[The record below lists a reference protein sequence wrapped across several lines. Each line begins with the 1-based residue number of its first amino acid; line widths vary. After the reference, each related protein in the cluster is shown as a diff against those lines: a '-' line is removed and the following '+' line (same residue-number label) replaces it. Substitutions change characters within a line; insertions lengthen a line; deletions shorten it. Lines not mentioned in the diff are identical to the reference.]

1 MSQSDYIQYTKSV
14 EVLGNIKKNLT
25 PILNPS
31 DYTAY
36 TTYNLETTVK
46 NTKTVFSKLDISGN
60 QRIFDMEKKPPTCIS
75 FPLCINTNSRA
86 NRVLNSV
93 AKMNGVAQPAIPT
106 NRSLPGF
113 KPNANK
119 TFVPTKCTFRKGY
132 IIRSVSCSKD
142 VCKCRTR
149 YIDSH
154 VITNKP
160 DIYTG
165 KVKSPV

>member
-14 EVLGNIKKNLT
+14 EVLGNIRKNLT
-25 PILNPS
+25 PILNLS
-31 DYTAY
+31 DYTSY
-36 TTYNLETTVK
+36 KSYNLETTVK

-60 QRIFDMEKKPPTCIS
+60 QRIFDMEKKPPVCVT
-75 FPLCINTNSRA
+75 FPLCVNTNSRT

-93 AKMNGVAQPAIPT
+93 TRIGGFTQPAAAT
-106 NRSLPGF
+106 NRLLPGF
-113 KPNANK
+113 KPNPNK

-132 IIRSVSCSKD
+132 VIRSVSCNKD

-154 VITNKP
+154 TTSRY
-160 DIYTG
+160 IYTG
-165 KVKSPV
+165 EPKIPI